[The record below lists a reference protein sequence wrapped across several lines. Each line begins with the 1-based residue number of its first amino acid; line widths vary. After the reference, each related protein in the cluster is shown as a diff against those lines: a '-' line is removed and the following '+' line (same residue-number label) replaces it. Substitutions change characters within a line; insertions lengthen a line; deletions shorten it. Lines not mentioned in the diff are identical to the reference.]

1 MALDELKT
9 EERNGKIIKE
19 TPTHQSFRA
28 VYKDGKL
35 LHFFESEGA
44 TLTVN
49 ELVASPDAGE
59 VLNALPN
66 NLEGG
71 PAQFE
76 VGVAVEVGDLI
87 TDDGEYYEVIQ
98 AHTTQADWRPANV
111 PALFRHIAK
120 IPEGQDYPNWV
131 QPTGAHDAYKL
142 GDIVM
147 YDSEH
152 AQVWISKID
161 ANVTVPDGDWP
172 FNRYWEPYT
181 E

>member
-1 MALDELKT
+1 MALDKIKT

-19 TPTHQSFRA
+19 TPTHKSHRA
-28 VYKDGKL
+28 VYTDGKL

-44 TLTVN
+44 TLTAN
-49 ELVASPDAGE
+49 ELVSSPDAGE
-59 VLNALPN
+59 VLANLPGDI
-66 NLEGG
+66 EGA
-71 PAQFE
+71 PIQFE
-76 VGVAVEVGDLI
+76 PGIAVEEGDLI
-87 TDDGEYYEVIQ
+87 KDDGEYYQVIQ
-98 AHTTQADWRPANV
+98 AHTTQADWKPANV

-120 IPEGQDYPNWV
+120 IPEGQDYPDWV
-131 QPTGAHDAYKL
+131 QPTGAHDAYQT

-172 FNRYWEPYT
+172 HNRYWEPY
-181 E
+181 EQ